1 MTVLFVG
8 TIAPHLVFGHRD
20 PHDRF
25 FVTWLLVATLFA
37 LLTAFGLSVVLARRL
52 SEPMD
57 DWVAAARRF
66 AAGDHSVRPAEPGPP
81 ELRDL
86 TAALDA
92 AAESIERSE
101 RERHRLASDIAHEL
115 RTPLTVLQASLEELR
130 DGLVPPDRAT
140 LAGLHDQARRM
151 GRVIDDLS
159 VLAETEGSQLGLHL
173 RPVDLG
179 QTAHTAVAAS
189 AGVLHATGLRVDL
202 DLRPAV
208 VVVADSDRIHQML
221 TNLLTNAAQYCRPG
235 DHVTVRVDRDGS
247 HGLLQVT
254 DTGPGICAA
263 SLPHVFDRAWRGP
276 AATVPGSGL
285 GLPIVRALAEAHGG
299 TATLDSTEGV
309 GTTISIR
316 LPGLPSVANPTSV
329 AGESRGQRAGR

>member
-1 MTVLFVG
+1 
-8 TIAPHLVFGHRD
+8 
-20 PHDRF
+20 
-25 FVTWLLVATLFA
+25 
-37 LLTAFGLSVVLARRL
+37 
-52 SEPMD
+52 
-57 DWVAAARRF
+57 
-66 AAGDHSVRPAEPGPP
+66 
-81 ELRDL
+81 
-86 TAALDA
+86 
-92 AAESIERSE
+92 
-101 RERHRLASDIAHEL
+101 
-115 RTPLTVLQASLEELR
+115 
-130 DGLVPPDRAT
+130 
-140 LAGLHDQARRM
+140 
-151 GRVIDDLS
+151 
-159 VLAETEGSQLGLHL
+159 
-173 RPVDLG
+173 
-179 QTAHTAVAAS
+179 
-189 AGVLHATGLRVDL
+189 
-202 DLRPAV
+202 
-208 VVVADSDRIHQML
+208 ML

-247 HGLLQVT
+247 QGLLQVT